1 MQMMRS
7 SRGLLVIGGVLA
19 VAAFVLVV
27 VLLNNKSTP
36 TAVILPTPTVGTPLP
51 TAIPTVGLGVVVAVR
66 DIPAQTKFTNLTSV
80 YANFKDV
87 SLGTGSAQ
95 PANAVNSINDWV
107 TTDTRILSNTSFLG
121 TILITQ
127 PIRRNSPLLTTNYKV
142 LPISPLLSLANQI
155 NPGRVAMSVQL
166 TGTQADNLQVL
177 PGDFVDLLLT
187 IRQRETDSLL
197 SSPADA
203 SSLAAHGPL
212 ETQQLISNA
221 RVVAVGLPVAPGS
234 PQMFTLE
241 LPLQDALLL
250 KYVKDSTGT
259 IDMVLI
265 SAGDV
270 KNQTVQ
276 PKTHA
281 IFPEYFTTPQ
291 AIVKGTP
298 QGNGLPNVFV
308 TPIPT
313 PTSKPSH

>member
-19 VAAFVLVV
+19 VVAFVLVV
-27 VLLNNKSTP
+27 VLLNNKSNNAVVLLP
-36 TAVILPTPTVGTPLP
+36 TATVGTPLP
-51 TAIPTVGLGVVVAVR
+51 TAIPTVGLGVVVAIR

-95 PANAVNSINDWV
+95 PPNAVNSINDWV
-107 TTDTRILSNTSFLG
+107 TTDTRILSNTAFLG

-127 PIRRNSPLLTTNYKV
+127 PIRRNSPLLSTNYRV
-142 LPISPLLSLANQI
+142 LPISPLLSLANQV
-155 NPGRVAMSVQL
+155 NPGRVAEAVQL
-166 TGTQADNLQVL
+166 NALQADNLQIL
-177 PGDFVDLLLT
+177 PGDFVDLLLSV
-187 IRQRETDSLL
+187 RQRETDSLL
-197 SSPADA
+197 SSPGDA
-203 SSLAAHGPL
+203 ASLAAHGPF

-221 RVVAVGLPVAPGS
+221 RVIAVGPPPIAPS
-234 PQMFTLE
+234 VMQTFTLE
-241 LPLQDALLL
+241 LSLQDALLL
-250 KYVKDSTGT
+250 KYVKDTTGT

-265 SAGDV
+265 SANDV

-281 IFPEYFTTPQ
+281 IFPEYFATPE

-298 QGNGLPNVFV
+298 QGNGVPNVFV

-313 PTSKPSH
+313 PTTKP